1 MKCNAEKFFEITLPS
16 WYLQA
21 GYAVHTF
28 FLGLASYNIYRETRD
43 ELWAQ
48 RGKMLRERIQSWNEQ
63 GSKWNFKHKLEL
75 MEAEE
80 AYSNDDFDRAQILYD
95 KAVSSAKQHKFIH
108 EEALAN
114 ELAAKFYLAKGER
127 SISLKYF
134 IEAHEKYYEWNAFAK
149 AKALYASIQ
158 EKFGGDPSLA
168 LGSSPSVDG

>member
-1 MKCNAEKFFEITLPS
+1 M
-16 WYLQA
+16 
-21 GYAVHTF
+21 
-28 FLGLASYNIYRETRD
+28 
-43 ELWAQ
+43 
-48 RGKMLRERIQSWNEQ
+48 RERIQSWNEQ
-63 GSKWNFKHKLEL
+63 GSKWNFQHKLDL

-95 KAVSSAKQHKFIH
+95 KAVSLAKQHKFIH

-114 ELAAKFYLAKGER
+114 ELAANFYLAKGER
-127 SISLKYF
+127 SISLEYF

-168 LGSSPSVDG
+168 LGSSPSVEGTLDLGRPRET